1 MKDKDRDKSNS
12 SGHRRLFSVGV
23 LPKRN
28 MAEVITSTV
37 GSFVAIYLIYW
48 VSSLVLKG
56 YDLPLMVASMGAAGV
71 LLYAAPR
78 STMSQPWPLFM
89 GHLISAVVGVS
100 CAKFIPDL
108 ALASAV
114 AVSGAI
120 LAMHLTRSLHPPGGA
135 AALVAVI
142 GGDSIQV
149 LGYLYVLVP
158 VGLNV
163 LIMFVAAM
171 LINNVMPGTSY
182 PMKPDDI
189 DK

>member
-1 MKDKDRDKSNS
+1 MSNS
-12 SGHRRLFSVGV
+12 EKSKASDTARRFSVGV
-23 LPKRN
+23 LPSRSKQ
-28 MAEVITSTV
+28 EIISSTL
-37 GSFVAIYLIYW
+37 GSFVAIFLIYW
-48 VSSLVLKG
+48 VSCLVLEG
-56 YDLPLMVASMGAAGV
+56 RDIPMMVASMGAAAV

-78 STMSQPWPLFM
+78 STMSQPWPLFA

-142 GGDSIQV
+142 GGDSIQQ
-149 LGYLYVLVP
+149 LGYVYVLAP
-158 VGLNV
+158 VGINV

-171 LINNVMPGTSY
+171 LINNLVPGSSY
-182 PMKPDDI
+182 PMRPD
-189 DK
+189 K

>member
-1 MKDKDRDKSNS
+1 MNNSDKSTNS
-12 SGHRRLFSVGV
+12 DKRRLFSVGV
-23 LPKRN
+23 LPSRSRR
-28 MAEVITSTV
+28 EIITSTV

-48 VSSLVLKG
+48 LSSLVLRG

-120 LAMHLTRSLHPPGGA
+120 LAMHMTRSLHPPGGA

-142 GGDSIQV
+142 GGESIQA

-171 LINNVMPGTSY
+171 LINNAIPGSSY
-182 PMKPDDI
+182 PLKPDDI

>member
-1 MKDKDRDKSNS
+1 MNNRDKSTNS
-12 SGHRRLFSVGV
+12 GKRGLFSVGV
-23 LPKRN
+23 LPSRSRR
-28 MAEVITSTV
+28 EIITSSV

-48 VSSLVLKG
+48 FSSLVLRG

-78 STMSQPWPLFM
+78 STMSQPWPLFV

-108 ALASAV
+108 ALSSAV

-142 GGDSIQV
+142 GGESIQT

-171 LINNVMPGTSY
+171 LINNAMPGSSY
-182 PMKPDDI
+182 PLKSDDR

>member
-1 MKDKDRDKSNS
+1 MNNSDKSTNS
-12 SGHRRLFSVGV
+12 DNRRLFSVGV
-23 LPKRN
+23 LPSRSRR
-28 MAEVITSTV
+28 EIITSTV

-48 VSSLVLKG
+48 LSSLVLRG

-120 LAMHLTRSLHPPGGA
+120 SLHPPGGA

-142 GGDSIQV
+142 GGESIQT

-171 LINNVMPGTSY
+171 LINNAIPGSSY
-182 PMKPDDI
+182 PLKPDDI